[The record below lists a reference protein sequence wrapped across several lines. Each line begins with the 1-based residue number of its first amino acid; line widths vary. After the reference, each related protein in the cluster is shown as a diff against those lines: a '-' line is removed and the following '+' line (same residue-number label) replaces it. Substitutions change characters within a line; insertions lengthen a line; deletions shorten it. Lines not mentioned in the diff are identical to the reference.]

1 MQLALHVAIN
11 MPFHLDLALPH
22 GAFAR
27 MYIHCSPKVMGMQN
41 IQYITCM
48 INSLKLCGSA
58 MICESFLMILFDNPL
73 FST

>member
-1 MQLALHVAIN
+1 MQLALHAAIN
-11 MPFHLDLALPH
+11 MPLHLDLASPH
-22 GAFAR
+22 GALEIK
-27 MYIHCSPKVMGMQN
+27 YIHCSAKVMGMQN
-41 IQYITCM
+41 IQNITCM